1 MRLVSTRPQ
10 ISRWRRQAGKT
21 TEITPICGE
30 AIAMKPNFEWD
41 EEKAQ
46 ANLRTHKVSFDE
58 ATTVFSDPFSIT
70 IPDPDHSTD
79 EQRYID
85 IGTSDKGR
93 LLVVSYTER
102 GVNIRIISCRKA
114 TPTER
119 RRYEEGN
126 D

>member
-1 MRLVSTRPQ
+1 M
-10 ISRWRRQAGKT
+10 
-21 TEITPICGE
+21 PICGE

-79 EQRYID
+79 EERYID

-102 GVNIRIISCRKA
+102 GTNIRIISCRKA
-114 TPTER
+114 TPNER